1 MPKATTEELS
11 MTKKI
16 LFFSTAPVFTLMSLL
31 VTAALVWGGPGT
43 PAPMAFLT
51 FLANDMAQQPERL
64 QAVDAGLVQHLQALV
79 GQVKVDLDA
88 ALPLEDE

>member
-1 MPKATTEELS
+1 M
-11 MTKKI
+11 
-16 LFFSTAPVFTLMSLL
+16 
-31 VTAALVWGGPGT
+31 G
-43 PAPMAFLT
+43 AFLN
-51 FLANDMAQQPERL
+51 FLANDMAQQPQRL